1 MAFFD
6 QKKADRA
13 ITFIEQYLKLTTGE
27 MAGKPFKLAPF
38 QREFV
43 SRLFGTVKDSDGE
56 TRQYK
61 TVLFTVG
68 RKNSKSFV
76 CAACALYML
85 LCDGEYGAQVISAAY
100 NRDQASILFREAAA
114 MIRMNPKLRTRT
126 KVLDSSKRILYPKT
140 NSFYKAISAD
150 SSSAQGGNF
159 SAVFYDEIAEAKN
172 LELMGALVSG
182 SDLRKQPLFCFLGTA
197 GVHGE
202 SPVYEHLLEYADNVQ
217 KGIFQDDTFLPVIY
231 SVPVDKDWRDEANWF
246 LANPALGDGG
256 FMKIEPLREA
266 FQKAIRF
273 PSEEAHFRRYR
284 MNQMVQQAERW
295 IPLAEFDACKSPT
308 KFDEAALKA
317 LPAYIGV
324 DLSSTNDLTAVM
336 TVWVAPT
343 TLYIRP
349 AFFYP
354 AEDLEA
360 KSQQSRIP
368 FDVWAK
374 NGFLTTTPGRTVNYE
389 AVKAHIRGQ
398 CDRYQ
403 VKEICYDPA
412 LATVF
417 ANSLAAENFPM
428 VKILQFPKFL
438 SLAARELEKRIIDRT
453 ITHEGH
459 PIMRFC
465 VDSAAVET
473 TSYDLLKLVKPSR
486 LRAAKRIDGVSAL
499 LTAMARA
506 VVSEQVIVKPS
517 VYESRELIVL

>member
-1 MAFFD
+1 MAHFD

-13 ITFIEQYLKLTTGE
+13 ITFVEQYLKLTTGE
-27 MAGKPFKLAPF
+27 MAGKPFVLAPF
-38 QREFV
+38 QREFIAK
-43 SRLFGTVKDSDGE
+43 LFGTVKDSDGE

-61 TVLFTVG
+61 TVLFTIA
-68 RKNSKSFV
+68 RKNAKTSL
-76 CAACALYML
+76 CAAIALYCL
-85 LCDGEYGAQVISAAY
+85 LADGEHGAQVVSAAF
-100 NRDQASILFREAAA
+100 NREQASILFKEAST
-114 MIRMNPKLRTRT
+114 MLRSNPALRKRT

-140 NSFYKAISAD
+140 NSFYKAMSAD

-159 SAVFYDEIAEAKN
+159 SCVLYDEIAEAKN
-172 LELMGALVSG
+172 LELMGALTSG

-217 KGIFQDDTFLPVIY
+217 RGIFTDDTFLPVIY
-231 SVPVDKDWRDEANWF
+231 SVPPELDWRDEKNWI

-256 FMKIEPLREA
+256 FMKVEPLREA
-266 FQKAIRF
+266 FNKAIRF
-273 PSEEAHFRRYR
+273 PSEEALFRRYR
-284 MNQMVQQAERW
+284 MNQMVQQSERW
-295 IPLAEFDACKSPT
+295 IPLAEFDACKSAT
-308 KFDEAALKA
+308 KFDETALKA
-317 LPAYIGV
+317 LPAFIGV
-324 DLSSTNDLTAVM
+324 DLSATSDLTAVV

-343 TLYIRP
+343 MLYVRSE
-349 AFFYP
+349 FFYP
-354 AEDLEA
+354 SEDLEA

-374 NGFLTTTPGRTVNYE
+374 NGFLKTTPGRTINYE
-389 AVKAHIRGQ
+389 AVKSHIKDQ
-398 CDRYQ
+398 CSKYT
-403 VKEICYDPA
+403 VKEVCYDPA

-417 ANSLAAENFPM
+417 ANGLLAEGYPM
-428 VKILQFPKFL
+428 VKILQLPKFL

-465 VDSAAVET
+465 VDSAAVKT
-473 TSYDLLKLVKPSR
+473 TSYDLLQLVKPSR
-486 LRAAKRIDGVSAL
+486 LKAAKRVDGVSAL

-506 VVSEQVIVKPS
+506 VVGEQQIVKPS